1 MALQRA
7 LHVKDFETPR
17 DKKLMFQNNPASK
30 AEISSVQSFNSTAFS
45 MQISP
50 EKTGS
55 QTQPDY
61 HADVPLFV
69 IKTIFL
75 LQYF

>member
-1 MALQRA
+1 MIY
-7 LHVKDFETPR
+7 
-17 DKKLMFQNNPASK
+17 QNNPASIS
-30 AEISSVQSFNSTAFS
+30 EISSVQSFNSKAFS
-45 MQISP
+45 MQISL

-61 HADVPLFV
+61 HADIPLYL